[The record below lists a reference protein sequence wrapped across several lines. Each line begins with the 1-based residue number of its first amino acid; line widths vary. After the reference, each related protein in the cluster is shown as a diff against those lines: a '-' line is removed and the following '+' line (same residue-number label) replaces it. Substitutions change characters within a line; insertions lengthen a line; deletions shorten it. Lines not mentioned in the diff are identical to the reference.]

1 MNLAEIVEAGLGE
14 GGAAMVLAGHSRSV
28 NCRLANNTVTTN
40 GREESVSCGAVAIN
54 SDQVGVQAADVH
66 AKGHVLRLARAA
78 RERAASSPKAPDAMP
93 LLTPAEAA
101 QPEAG
106 AVAELGEE
114 EVSLEP
120 ILDPLRRALERS
132 RRGGLQLYGY
142 AEATEQVESLGT
154 ETGVRLTGERRSG
167 AITLTLKTA
176 DLKRSVW
183 AGALGTELAQV
194 DVERLYSGLEQ
205 RLGWTEHKVQL
216 DPGHYEVIL
225 EPSATADMLLRLG
238 WEMHARGAD
247 EERTVF
253 AGRGRSRVGETMYAP
268 HVTVESDPSDPK
280 MPVPGFVRAMASSE
294 YSSIFDNGLT
304 TGRTV
309 WVDKGVQQELICPRR
324 WAKDHH
330 HPVRP
335 DCENL
340 RLRGSDT
347 ALEEMIVST
356 KRALLIASLW
366 YVRDVDP
373 STLLLTG
380 LTRDGVFLIENGKVV
395 GAVNNFRFNESPVG
409 VLQRTTEIGRTEMA
423 LSREIGAAV
432 FVEAPPLR
440 VEGFFM
446 SSVSDAI

>member
-1 MNLAEIVEAGLGE
+1 
-14 GGAAMVLAGHSRSV
+14 
-28 NCRLANNTVTTN
+28 
-40 GREESVSCGAVAIN
+40 
-54 SDQVGVQAADVH
+54 
-66 AKGHVLRLARAA
+66 
-78 RERAASSPKAPDAMP
+78 
-93 LLTPAEAA
+93 
-101 QPEAG
+101 
-106 AVAELGEE
+106 
-114 EVSLEP
+114 
-120 ILDPLRRALERS
+120 
-132 RRGGLQLYGY
+132 
-142 AEATEQVESLGT
+142 
-154 ETGVRLTGERRSG
+154 
-167 AITLTLKTA
+167 
-176 DLKRSVW
+176 
-183 AGALGTELAQV
+183 
-194 DVERLYSGLEQ
+194 
-205 RLGWTEHKVQL
+205 
-216 DPGHYEVIL
+216 
-225 EPSATADMLLRLG
+225 
-238 WEMHARGAD
+238 
-247 EERTVF
+247 
-253 AGRGRSRVGETMYAP
+253 
-268 HVTVESDPSDPK
+268 